1 RYPAAVG
8 TLRLMRTDLTGPD
21 RRSWGGRAIA
31 SPVTLRPPP
40 HFPDTVTPHRARA
53 TRRRQ
58 YDGPRSPPES
68 RNRARP
74 AGESRE
80 SPGSAAVAE
89 RAVDVDAK
97 LARAPDRRRHGD
109 RRQRFRLERQP
120 GAAPDVAIGIRVD
133 HGLQRLAER
142 AEGIRALLDGL
153 AAEHL
158 AAQFQSLVVQVARV
172 HPFLHFPERTSE
184 DCHCRG

>member
-1 RYPAAVG
+1 
-8 TLRLMRTDLTGPD
+8 
-21 RRSWGGRAIA
+21 
-31 SPVTLRPPP
+31 
-40 HFPDTVTPHRARA
+40 
-53 TRRRQ
+53 
-58 YDGPRSPPES
+58 
-68 RNRARP
+68 
-74 AGESRE
+74 
-80 SPGSAAVAE
+80 
-89 RAVDVDAK
+89 VDAK

-158 AAQFQSLVVQVARV
+158 AAQFQSLVVQGACPSFS
-172 HPFLHFPERTSE
+172 PFPRTNERRLSLSGLTRQSIDRSTLFDGSQQNPGLSE
-184 DCHCRG
+184 SRLR